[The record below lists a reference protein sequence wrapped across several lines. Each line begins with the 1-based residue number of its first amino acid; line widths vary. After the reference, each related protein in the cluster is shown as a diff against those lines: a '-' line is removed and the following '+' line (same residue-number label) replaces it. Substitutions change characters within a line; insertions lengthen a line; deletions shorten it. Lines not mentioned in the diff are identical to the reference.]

1 MTLMEQA
8 QAAAGKSY
16 SPYSHYA
23 VGAAVRWE
31 DDTVT
36 VGTNVENASYGL
48 TQCAERSA
56 VTAGI
61 VGGLRKII
69 KVAIWVDDEKA
80 ATPCGACR
88 QVLHEFA
95 MEQGVIV
102 QVGNPQGVVEYLLAD
117 LLPKAF

>member
-8 QAAAGKSY
+8 RAVAKKSH

-31 DDTVT
+31 DETVT

-56 VTAGI
+56 VTAG
-61 VGGLRKII
+61 VSAGLRKII
-69 KVAIWVDDEKA
+69 KVAIWVDDEKP

-88 QVLHEFA
+88 QVLHEFSS
-95 MEQGVIV
+95 EQGVLV
-102 QVGNPQGVVEYLLAD
+102 QVGNPQDVIEYSLAD